1 MNSNNA
7 RKALANVF
15 FAMLVM
21 GTAGPARADDSCS
34 TANAAGSWGFTLTGT
49 LLLPTG
55 AVPIAAVG
63 ILTADGGGNISGKE
77 ARSVGGGFAN
87 ETLTATWT
95 VNSDCTA
102 TALVKVYES
111 GMLMRTSEIS
121 LVFDDNLRALRL
133 VQQSLLLPDGTNLPI
148 VLTGDAKRLFSN

>member
-1 MNSNNA
+1 MNNNIA

-55 AVPIAAVG
+55 AIPIAAVG
-63 ILTADGGGNISGKE
+63 ILTVDGGGNISGKE
-77 ARSVGGGFAN
+77 ARSLGGGFAN
-87 ETLTATWT
+87 ETLTGTWT

-111 GMLMRTSEIS
+111 GMLVRTSEIS
-121 LVFDDNLRALRL
+121 LVFDDNSRALRL
-133 VQQSLLLPDGTNLPI
+133 VQQSLTVLPGTALPV
-148 VLTGDAKRLFSN
+148 VLTGDGKKLFQ